1 MGVTISLLSVNVSA
15 PRLISKGKSGAS
27 QDLLSTLLA
36 PPAMNLCGQ
45 YFSGLLVFEI
55 VFVDRRLEELHVVHN
70 NLNADLLV
78 LSQ

>member
-1 MGVTISLLSVNVSA
+1 
-15 PRLISKGKSGAS
+15 
-27 QDLLSTLLA
+27 
-36 PPAMNLCGQ
+36 MNLCGQ